1 MFKIEI
7 WYITEIIVKFA
18 VMLNIILYII
28 AIILHYFPCRGTKY

>member
-7 WYITEIIVKFA
+7 WYIIEIIVKFA
-18 VMLNIILYII
+18 VMLNIILT